1 MQTLTA
7 ENLTKTYGE
16 KMLFDHISFFI
27 KAGDRIGLIGT
38 NGAGKTT
45 LLNALTGND
54 TFDQGDIT
62 TPKQYRIGYL
72 QQDPQLPQD
81 LTIMEAIFT
90 GDNPLFKVIA
100 TYERALATLSQAGD
114 SEKAQTAY
122 TKAEAA
128 MNQGDAWN
136 VDTQIKTILSQLNLS
151 DLDQRIGELSGGQQK
166 RVGLAQVLIESP
178 DLLIL
183 DEPTNHLDFASIA
196 WLEDY
201 LSSYKGALLVVTHDR
216 YFLDRVTNQIY
227 ELAFGNLA
235 AYSGNFEAYL
245 QQSAAAAVEANEQ
258 AAKQE
263 KLYKKELDWMR
274 AGAKARSTKQQARI
288 NRFNDLK
295 TKVNKGVEQTT
306 AVDINLGQQRL
317 GKKVL
322 ELKQASLDFHDHPI
336 IKDLD
341 LMVQSHARLGIT
353 GENGAGKSTFLNVL
367 AGRLPLDA
375 GTITLGE
382 TVRLGY
388 YTQMTESL
396 DPDKRVIS
404 YLQEVGEAVTAR
416 NGDVVSV
423 TQLLE
428 QFLFPR
434 FMHGTLIR
442 KLSGGEQ
449 RRLYLLKILMQQP
462 NVLLLD
468 EPTNDLDIS
477 TLTVLENYLA
487 NFNGAVIT
495 VSHDRYFLD
504 QVADELLIF
513 DGNAQVTR
521 FTGALSDYLAQQQA
535 PAKVATKPVEPIE
548 AAEPAAPVTKEKTK
562 LTYNEQKEWATI
574 EADIDQLEQ
583 QLDAVQTAMQS
594 NGADYGKLAE
604 QQREVEQLNQQIETK
619 MQRWDYL
626 SQYAD
631 A

>member
-16 KMLFDHISFFI
+16 KTLFDHISFFI
-27 KAGDRIGLIGT
+27 KEGDRIGLIGT

-72 QQDPQLPQD
+72 QQVPQLPQD

-100 TYERALATLSQAGD
+100 AY
-114 SEKAQTAY
+114 EKALTALSLDGNSTKAQAAY

-136 VDTQIKTILSQLNLS
+136 VDTQIKSILSQLKLT
-151 DLDQRIGELSGGQQK
+151 DLNQRISELSGGQQK

-196 WLEDY
+196 WLEEY
-201 LSSYKGALLVVTHDR
+201 LASYKGALLVVTHDR

-227 ELAFGNLA
+227 ELAFGQLT
-235 AYSGNFEAYL
+235 AYSGNFEDYL
-245 QQSAAAAVEANEQ
+245 RQSAEAAEQASEQ

-295 TKVNKGVEQTT
+295 AQVNKGVEQAAT
-306 AVDINLGQQRL
+306 VDINLGQQRL

-322 ELKQASLDFHDHPI
+322 ELKQASLSFHQHPI

-341 LMVQSHARLGIT
+341 LMVQSNARLGIT
-353 GENGAGKSTFLNVL
+353 GENGSGKSTFLNVL
-367 AGRLPLDA
+367 AGRLPLDS

-388 YTQMTESL
+388 YTQMTEPL

-404 YLQEVGEAVTAR
+404 YLQEVGEAVTER

-477 TLTVLENYLA
+477 TLTVLEHYLA

-504 QVADELLIF
+504 QVADELLVF
-513 DGNAQVTR
+513 NGNAQVTR
-521 FTGALSDYLAQQQA
+521 FTGALSDYLAQQQTSDTTKIA
-535 PAKVATKPVEPIE
+535 TPKVTTETPTKPV
-548 AAEPAAPVTKEKTK
+548 VKEKTK
-562 LTYNEQKEWATI
+562 LTYNEQKEWDTL
-574 EADIDQLEQ
+574 EDDIDQLEQ
-583 QLDAVQTAMQS
+583 QLAATQAAMQS
-594 NGADYGKLAE
+594 NGDDYGKLA
-604 QQREVEQLNQQIETK
+604 QQQKDVDQLNQQIETK

-626 SQYAD
+626 SQYVE
-631 A
+631 

>member
-16 KMLFDHISFFI
+16 KTLFDHISFFI
-27 KAGDRIGLIGT
+27 KEGDRIGLIGT

-72 QQDPQLPQD
+72 QQVPQLPQD

-100 TYERALATLSQAGD
+100 AY
-114 SEKAQTAY
+114 EKALTVLSLDGNSTKAQAAY

-136 VDTQIKTILSQLNLS
+136 VDTQIKSILSQLKLT
-151 DLDQRIGELSGGQQK
+151 DLNQRISELSGGQQK

-196 WLEDY
+196 WLEEY
-201 LSSYKGALLVVTHDR
+201 LASYKGALLVVTHDR

-227 ELAFGNLA
+227 ELAFGQLT
-235 AYSGNFEAYL
+235 AYSGNFEDYL
-245 QQSAAAAVEANEQ
+245 RQSAEAAEQASEQ

-295 TKVNKGVEQTT
+295 AQVNKGVEQAAT
-306 AVDINLGQQRL
+306 VDINLGQQRL

-322 ELKQASLDFHDHPI
+322 ELKQASLSFHQHPI
-336 IKDLD
+336 IKNLD
-341 LMVQSHARLGIT
+341 LMVQSNARLGIT

-367 AGRLPLDA
+367 AGRLPLDS

-388 YTQMTESL
+388 YTQMTEPL

-404 YLQEVGEAVTAR
+404 YLQEVGEAVTER

-477 TLTVLENYLA
+477 TLTVLEHYLA

-504 QVADELLIF
+504 QVADELLVF
-513 DGNAQVTR
+513 NGNAQVTR
-521 FTGALSDYLAQQQA
+521 FTGALSDYLAQQQTSDA
-535 PAKVATKPVEPIE
+535 TKIATPKVTTEPPTKPV
-548 AAEPAAPVTKEKTK
+548 VKEKTK
-562 LTYNEQKEWATI
+562 LTYNEQKEWDTL
-574 EADIDQLEQ
+574 EDDIDQLEQ
-583 QLDAVQTAMQS
+583 QLAATQAAMQS
-594 NGADYGKLAE
+594 NGDDYGKLA
-604 QQREVEQLNQQIETK
+604 QQQKDVDQLNQQIETK

-626 SQYAD
+626 SQYVE
-631 A
+631 

>member
-27 KAGDRIGLIGT
+27 KEGDRIGLIGT

-45 LLNALTGND
+45 LLNALTGHD
-54 TFDQGDIT
+54 TFDQGTIT

-72 QQDPQLPQD
+72 QQVPQLPQNM
-81 LTIMEAIFT
+81 TIMEAIFT
-90 GDNPLFKVIA
+90 GDNPLFQVIA
-100 TYERALATLSQAGD
+100 NYEKALTALSRDGN
-114 SEKAQTAY
+114 SEKAQAAY

-136 VDTQIKTILSQLNLS
+136 VDTQIKTILSQLKLT
-151 DLDQRIGELSGGQQK
+151 DLDQPISQLSGGQQK

-201 LSSYKGALLVVTHDR
+201 LASYKGALLVVTHDR

-227 ELAFGNLA
+227 ELAFGQLA
-235 AYSGNFEAYL
+235 AYSGNFEDYL
-245 QQSAAAAVEANEQ
+245 RQSAAAAAEASEQ

-295 TKVNKGVEQTT
+295 VQVNKGVEQAAT
-306 AVDINLGQQRL
+306 VDINLGQKRL

-322 ELKQASLDFHDHPI
+322 ELKAATLNFHNHPI
-336 IKDLD
+336 IKNFD
-341 LMVQSHARLGIT
+341 LMVQANARLGIT

-367 AGRLPLDA
+367 AGRLPLDS
-375 GTITLGE
+375 GVITLGE
-382 TVRLGY
+382 TVHLGY
-388 YTQMTESL
+388 YTQMTEAL

-404 YLQEVGEAVTAR
+404 YLQDVGEAVTER
-416 NGDVVSV
+416 NGNVISV

-477 TLTVLENYLA
+477 TLTVLEHYLDT
-487 NFNGAVIT
+487 FNGAVIT

-513 DGNAQVTR
+513 NGHAQVTR
-521 FTGALSDYLAQQQA
+521 FTGALSDYLAQQQPAVKATPLKTA
-535 PAKVATKPVEPIE
+535 PAAKPSS
-548 AAEPAAPVTKEKTK
+548 KKKTK
-562 LTYNEQKEWATI
+562 LTYNEQKEWSTI

-583 QLDAVQTAMQS
+583 QLATVQKAMQA

-604 QQREVEQLNQQIETK
+604 QQSQVDDLNQQIETK

-626 SQYAD
+626 SQYA
-631 A
+631 

>member
-16 KMLFDHISFFI
+16 KTLFDHISFFI
-27 KAGDRIGLIGT
+27 KEGDRIGLIGT

-45 LLNALTGND
+45 LLNALTGSD

-72 QQDPQLPQD
+72 QQVPQLPQD

-100 TYERALATLSQAGD
+100 AY
-114 SEKAQTAY
+114 EKALTALSLDGNSTKAQAAY

-136 VDTQIKTILSQLNLS
+136 VDTQIKSILSQLKLT
-151 DLDQRIGELSGGQQK
+151 DLNQRISELSGGQQK

-196 WLEDY
+196 WLEEY
-201 LSSYKGALLVVTHDR
+201 LASYKGALLVVTHDR

-227 ELAFGNLA
+227 ELAFGQLT
-235 AYSGNFEAYL
+235 AYSGNFEDYL
-245 QQSAAAAVEANEQ
+245 RQSAEAAEQASEQ

-295 TKVNKGVEQTT
+295 AQVNKGVEQAAT
-306 AVDINLGQQRL
+306 VDINLGQQRL

-322 ELKQASLDFHDHPI
+322 ELKQASLSFHQHPI

-341 LMVQSHARLGIT
+341 LMVQSNARLGIT

-367 AGRLPLDA
+367 AGRLPLDS

-388 YTQMTESL
+388 YTQMTEPL

-404 YLQEVGEAVTAR
+404 YLQEVGEAVTER

-477 TLTVLENYLA
+477 TLTVLEHYLA

-504 QVADELLIF
+504 QVADELLVF
-513 DGNAQVTR
+513 NGNAQVTR
-521 FTGALSDYLAQQQA
+521 FTGALSDYLAQQQTSDTT
-535 PAKVATKPVEPIE
+535 KVATPKVTTETPTKPV
-548 AAEPAAPVTKEKTK
+548 VKEKTK
-562 LTYNEQKEWATI
+562 LTYNEQKEWDTL
-574 EADIDQLEQ
+574 EDDIDQLEQ
-583 QLDAVQTAMQS
+583 QLAATKAAMQS
-594 NGADYGKLAE
+594 NGDDYGKLA
-604 QQREVEQLNQQIETK
+604 QQQKDVDQLNQQIETK

-626 SQYAD
+626 SQYVE
-631 A
+631 